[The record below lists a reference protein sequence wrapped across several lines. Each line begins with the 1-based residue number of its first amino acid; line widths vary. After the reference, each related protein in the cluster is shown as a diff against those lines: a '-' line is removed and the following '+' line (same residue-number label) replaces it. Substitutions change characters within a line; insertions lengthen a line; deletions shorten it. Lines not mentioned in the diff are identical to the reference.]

1 MQLFPM
7 DLDLATVRD
16 AIIIVILVLG
26 SLALHECGHAYTA
39 DKLGDPTPR
48 SQGRVTLDPL
58 AHIDWLGTVVIPFLG
73 ALGFFGSFSAIG
85 WAKPVETNP
94 SYLRRG
100 YRDQMLVTF
109 AGPAVNLV
117 LALLASFA
125 LVLVH
130 SRSPQLAELFQKAF
144 LVNVS
149 LFVFNMLP
157 IAPLDGSKFL
167 MYFRIMSEEAYVRF
181 ASFGWIILI
190 VLINIPAFRQF
201 LSGLIAV
208 VAQILFIPA
217 GLFA

>member
-1 MQLFPM
+1 M
-7 DLDLATVRD
+7 DLDLATVRE
-16 AIIIVILVLG
+16 AIIILILVVG
-26 SLALHECGHAYTA
+26 SLSLHEWGHAFVA

-58 AHIDWLGTVVIPFLG
+58 AHIDWVGTVILPFLAG
-73 ALGFFGSFSAIG
+73 LGFFGNFAAIG
-85 WAKPVETNP
+85 WAKPVEINP

-100 YRDQMLVTF
+100 YRDQMLITI

-117 LALLASFA
+117 LALLAAFA
-125 LVLVH
+125 LALVQ
-130 SRSPQLAELFQKAF
+130 SRSPQLVELFAKA
-144 LVNVS
+144 LMVNVS

-167 MYFRIMSEEAYVRF
+167 MYFRMMSEEAYLRF

-201 LSGLIAV
+201 LSVVIGV
-208 VAQILFIPA
+208 VAHLLLIPA
-217 GLFA
+217 NLLA